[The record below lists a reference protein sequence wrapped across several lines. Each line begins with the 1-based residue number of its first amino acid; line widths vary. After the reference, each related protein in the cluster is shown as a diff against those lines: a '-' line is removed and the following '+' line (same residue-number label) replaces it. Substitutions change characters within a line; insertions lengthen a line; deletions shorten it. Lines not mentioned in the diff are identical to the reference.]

1 MNSWLA
7 LLAVAAGLA
16 GLVAGVLAL
25 RTLARLRR
33 SVALLSRGTSGRE
46 TILEVAEK
54 HMAASEAVRRDI
66 LELQRDLTAAHQD
79 MRAELTAA
87 HQDMRA
93 ELTAAHDGMRT
104 ELTSG
109 QQGVQQQL
117 TGERTELARTVAL
130 LGDQVATAL
139 RRVALV
145 RYDAFD
151 DLGGRLSFSLALLDE
166 HGNGITLTSITSP
179 SDTRLYAKSL
189 TGGVG
194 EHTLSPE
201 EEQAVRAALSR

>member
-1 MNSWLA
+1 MNSWLGYLA
-7 LLAVAAGLA
+7 LLAGLT

-46 TILEVAEK
+46 TILDAAEK

-79 MRAELTAA
+79 MQAQLATERAELAQSVRELGTAV
-87 HQDMRA
+87 
-93 ELTAAHDGMRT
+93 G
-104 ELTSG
+104 S
-109 QQGVQQQL
+109 V
-117 TGERTELARTVAL
+117 
-130 LGDQVATAL
+130 L

-151 DLGGRLSFSLALLDE
+151 DLSGRLSFSLALLDD
-166 HGNGITLTSITSP
+166 HGNGITLTSIASP
-179 SDTRLYAKSL
+179 SETRLYAKSL
-189 TGGVG
+189 TGGIG
-194 EHTLSPE
+194 EHALSPE
-201 EEQAVRAALSR
+201 EEQAVQAALAG

>member
-1 MNSWLA
+1 MNTWLAVLA
-7 LLAVAAGLA
+7 LLAGLA

-46 TILEVAEK
+46 TILEAAEK

-66 LELQRDLTAAHQD
+66 LELQRDLTAAHTTMRDELAGAQQD
-79 MRAELTAA
+79 LA
-87 HQDMRA
+87 
-93 ELTAAHDGMRT
+93 
-104 ELTSG
+104 G
-109 QQGVQQQL
+109 QL
-117 TGERTELARTVAL
+117 AGERAELARTVQQL
-130 LGDQVATAL
+130 SETIGTVL

-151 DLGGRLSFSLALLDE
+151 DLSGRLSFSLALLDDR
-166 HGNGITLTSITSP
+166 GNGITLTSIASP

-189 TGGVG
+189 TAGVG
-194 EHTLSPE
+194 EHPLSPE
-201 EEQAVRAALSR
+201 EEQAVRAALTG